1 MTTYRASWNG
11 AVIAESEH
19 TVRVE
24 GNQYFPPA
32 SVNRDLVTE
41 SPTTSQCPWKG
52 SAKYYSLTVDG
63 AVNRDAG
70 WYYPHPSQAA
80 EKIRDHVAFWNGVKV
95 AKVAGSDP
103 LANQPGV
110 SWWAKMTKRR

>member
-1 MTTYRASWNG
+1 MPTYRASWNG

-19 TVRVE
+19 TLQVE
-24 GNQYFPPA
+24 GNQYFPPE
-32 SVNRDLVTE
+32 SVNRELVTD
-41 SPTTSQCPWKG
+41 SRTTSQCPWKG
-52 SAKYYSLTVDG
+52 SASYYTITVDG

-95 AKVAGSDP
+95 VKVTDSESSAQRSTG
-103 LANQPGV
+103 
-110 SWWAKMTKRR
+110 SWWAKLTGRR